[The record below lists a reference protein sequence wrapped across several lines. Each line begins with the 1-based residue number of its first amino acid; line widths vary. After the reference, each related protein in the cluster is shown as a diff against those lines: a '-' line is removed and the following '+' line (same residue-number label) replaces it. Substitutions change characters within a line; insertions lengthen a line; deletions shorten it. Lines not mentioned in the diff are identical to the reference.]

1 MKVAEAFLIDQLNQV
16 LENARGNIHLA
27 DKLMADFIREEMYVN
42 AEGMRV
48 AKGMN
53 EGYIRVIERL
63 LKGLPAFKEGQDTQ
77 FLTDEKANRP

>member
-1 MKVAEAFLIDQLNQV
+1 MKVAETFLIDQLNAV

-27 DKLMADFIREEMYVN
+27 DKLMADFIRDEMYIN

-48 AKGMN
+48 AKSMN

-63 LKGLPAFKEGQDTQ
+63 LKGLPAFKEGQENQ
-77 FLTDEKANRP
+77 FFTEPKEQ